1 MKIAAMQSHIVAV
14 PPPHIGGMY
23 WIFVSLQTHCGI
35 EGVGEVYASTFHP
48 EVMVKVLD
56 DVFHRYLKG
65 HDPHHIERFFS
76 YLACSID
83 PIRFVM
89 LHSFSPE

>member
-1 MKIAAMQSHIVAV
+1 MQSHIVAV

-56 DVFHRYLKG
+56 DVFDRYLKG
-65 HDPHHIERFFS
+65 HDPPPYRAFFS
-76 YLACSID
+76 G
-83 PIRFVM
+83 M
-89 LHSFSPE
+89 LFQWFYPTPRPDDDGRM